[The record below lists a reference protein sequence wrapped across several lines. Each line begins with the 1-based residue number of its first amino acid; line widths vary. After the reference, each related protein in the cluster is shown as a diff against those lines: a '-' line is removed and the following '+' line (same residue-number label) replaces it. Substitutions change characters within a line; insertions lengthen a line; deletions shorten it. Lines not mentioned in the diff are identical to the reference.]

1 MAVCLDYQ
9 SVYARRDVLVISVR
23 TQVLLALCIVCL
35 LGFKI
40 WMKIEATDTGYRLS
54 KERTRTVELDLA
66 RRELELER
74 SVMLRSDHLEV
85 AARKRLGLRPLDP
98 AQARRLTE

>member
-23 TQVLLALCIVCL
+23 TQVFLALCIVCL

-40 WMKIEATDTGYRLS
+40 WMKIEATDIGYQLA
-54 KERTRTVELDLA
+54 KERNRSVALDLA
-66 RRELELER
+66 RRELELEK
-74 SVMLRSDHLEV
+74 SVLVRSDHLES